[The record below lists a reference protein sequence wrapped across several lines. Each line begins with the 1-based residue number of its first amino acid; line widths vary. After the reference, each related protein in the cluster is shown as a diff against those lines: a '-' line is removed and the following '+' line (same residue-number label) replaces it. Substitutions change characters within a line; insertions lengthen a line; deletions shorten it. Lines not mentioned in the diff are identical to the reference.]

1 MDRSM
6 NFFLLF
12 QLLCSVPFLSQSLI
26 LHALFLFSCYAR
38 IPSTVYVICITSRST
53 LSFGVWPLTQSSYR
67 SIQWT
72 LSWRHKLPSSVH
84 HGGPRSS
91 RTLTVIWSPSWC
103 TPAWLELLYCSW
115 GSSGNLRTSSAAN
128 SVWPPWWFSLFL
140 LCSLLSFCSSR
151 CWTRV
156 HTGHSVVGSHNAL
169 VLTPSYNPS
178 LNSTS
183 QIDLPAKLD
192 LKEHRLIHGLLKQMI
207 NPEMAAFGF
216 THFLSAHSQGS
227 LICWMTHNVFFWW
240 FCKSRVEISQH
251 SCLNKVE
258 DRVPICCWNKAML
271 NEEEPSKKHA
281 INFWR
286 KIRDF

>member
-1 MDRSM
+1 M

-183 QIDLPAKLD
+183 QIRVWTFSFVSFLQCLYPAVFSQNFIPLF
-192 LKEHRLIHGLLKQMI
+192 LLLVSVPCFLLWAITALHGF
-207 NPEMAAFGF
+207 P
-216 THFLSAHSQGS
+216 
-227 LICWMTHNVFFWW
+227 
-240 FCKSRVEISQH
+240 R
-251 SCLNKVE
+251 
-258 DRVPICCWNKAML
+258 CCYL
-271 NEEEPSKKHA
+271 CV
-281 INFWR
+281 
-286 KIRDF
+286 